1 MLKRIELAD
10 NGKINAFAC
19 KWLDKFKGDKSPY
32 FWIEFENLGDEF
44 ISLGFIMD
52 CGNSFDAKY
61 SREIQELKERGI
73 NIYSNSECLNK
84 IINVVDD
91 VEVLGAAIFSQWRY
105 WTHWH
110 MGSLADT
117 DIEWFII
124 AFDRLAKITE

>member
-1 MLKRIELAD
+1 MLKRIKLAD

-19 KWLDKFKGDKSPY
+19 KWLNKFKSSD
-32 FWIEFENLGDEF
+32 FLWIEFEDNFGKDCEA
-44 ISLGFIMD
+44 LGFIMD
-52 CGNSFDAKY
+52 CGNSFNAKY

-84 IINVVDD
+84 IINVVND

-117 DIEWFII
+117 DIDWFIV
-124 AFDRLAKITE
+124 ALDRLAKITE